1 MKEAINISIKFLV
14 DNFLHIRS
22 FFGNILGEHYTLII
36 TISLIL
42 TALFVWGFLNITL
55 KSGWYIFKMED
66 YMDKYGIGNLFRT
79 RAKRIWKKVK
89 VKISSQNSADW
100 KEAITDTDRL
110 FNDFLK
116 YIGYLGAN
124 LENKLKNITA
134 EQIPNLEEIKKAHD
148 LTLKIKNE
156 ADLVITQAEA
166 LEALRSFKKAF
177 VDLKLF

>member
-1 MKEAINISIKFLV
+1 
-14 DNFLHIRS
+14 
-22 FFGNILGEHYTLII
+22 
-36 TISLIL
+36 
-42 TALFVWGFLNITL
+42 
-55 KSGWYIFKMED
+55 
-66 YMDKYGIGNLFRT
+66 MDKYGIGNLFRT